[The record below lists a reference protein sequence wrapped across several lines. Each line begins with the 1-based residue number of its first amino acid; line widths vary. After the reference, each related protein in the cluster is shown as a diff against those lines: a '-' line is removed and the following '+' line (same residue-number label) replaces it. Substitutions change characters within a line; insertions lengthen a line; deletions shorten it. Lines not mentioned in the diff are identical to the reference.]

1 MLLIDTMIGMIAA
14 ILTTSSF
21 IPQIFKAYKRKR
33 LDDLSPYLM
42 LLFIAGASMWLIY
55 GLFKVDAIIV
65 VANVLALA
73 FNLTLLLMKVMYA
86 NGKMARENK

>member
-1 MLLIDTMIGMIAA
+1 MLIDTMIGMIAA
-14 ILTTSSF
+14 VLTTSSF

-55 GLFKVDAIIV
+55 GIFKADAIIV
-65 VANVLALA
+65 AANVLALA
-73 FNLTLLLMKVMYA
+73 FNSTLLLMKVMYA
-86 NGKMARENK
+86 NGKVVKENK

>member
-14 ILTTSSF
+14 VLTTSSF

-73 FNLTLLLMKVMYA
+73 FNLILLLMKVMYA

>member
-1 MLLIDTMIGMIAA
+1 MLIDTMIGMIAA
-14 ILTTSSF
+14 VLTTSSF

-55 GLFKVDAIIV
+55 GIFREDAIIV

-73 FNLTLLLMKVMYA
+73 FNSTLLLMKVMYA
-86 NGKMARENK
+86 NGRVVENK

>member
-1 MLLIDTMIGMIAA
+1 MLIDTMIGMIAA
-14 ILTTSSF
+14 VLTTSSF

-42 LLFIAGASMWLIY
+42 LLFISGASMWLIY
-55 GLFKVDAIIV
+55 GIFREDAIIV

-73 FNLTLLLMKVMYA
+73 FNSTLLLMKVMYA
-86 NGKMARENK
+86 NGKVVKENK